1 MLYSLKSRLP
11 HWGPVADQIA
21 AERAVP
27 DAPSDEEMEAMF
39 RLWKSRQAGRPDPM
53 IVDNLLSQYGDTD
66 QQIDA
71 LVTALGR
78 AMG

>member
-1 MLYSLKSRLP
+1 MSHTSRTRLP
-11 HWGPVADQIA
+11 QWGPVADQIA

-39 RLWKSRQAGRPDPM
+39 RLWQARQDGRPDPVV
-53 IVDNLLSQYGDTD
+53 VDNLLSQYGDTD

-71 LVTALGR
+71 LVEALGR
-78 AMG
+78 AIG